1 MLSQV
6 INPDDQRGSRVCANQ
21 IGQGGVRSSSV
32 GSSTIFFPFLC
43 VCVCVQ
49 ELKKKKKG
57 KNMKSP
63 YWSARQWLRS
73 LRSEDWVFGLGHSTK
88 SRFLSS

>member
-32 GSSTIFFPFLC
+32 GSSTIFFPLC
-43 VCVCVQ
+43 VCVCSGI
-49 ELKKKKKG
+49 KKKKKREEYEVSLLV
-57 KNMKSP
+57 SP
-63 YWSARQWLRS
+63 PMAQIPQ
-73 LRSEDWVFGLGHSTK
+73 E
-88 SRFLSS
+88 

>member
-49 ELKKKKKG
+49 ELKKKKKREEYEVSLLV
-57 KNMKSP
+57 SP
-63 YWSARQWLRS
+63 PMAQIPQ
-73 LRSEDWVFGLGHSTK
+73 E
-88 SRFLSS
+88 